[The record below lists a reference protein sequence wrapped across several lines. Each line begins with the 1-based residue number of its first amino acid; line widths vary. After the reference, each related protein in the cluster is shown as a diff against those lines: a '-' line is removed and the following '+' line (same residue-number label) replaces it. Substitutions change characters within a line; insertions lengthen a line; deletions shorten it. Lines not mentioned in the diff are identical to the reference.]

1 MGETV
6 LPKIEI
12 ILIETKQS
20 NKTKRSVFKIA
31 FTVSGKIGIC
41 FKTSVKQE
49 RERDKALQKAEGVG
63 EMAQMSSQEGGRR
76 RLEGVGQTAGQLC
89 EKCPSHSKAN
99 KSHSLPQQDG

>member
-6 LPKIEI
+6 LPKIVI

-49 RERDKALQKAEGVG
+49 KSLSVLPEHWGAPALAGTAERARALK
-63 EMAQMSSQEGGRR
+63 SGGPGFRSA
-76 RLEGVGQTAGQLC
+76 V
-89 EKCPSHSKAN
+89 
-99 KSHSLPQQDG
+99 